1 MRFPMSRRS
10 SGRFGVL
17 AAAAFLGVS
26 VSACGPTDLGERVWV
41 RKCAACHGRE
51 GRGDTRFARGR
62 QYAVLT
68 DDVWK
73 HGRDLDSIRR
83 LIADGDPTS
92 QMPAY
97 RGRLTPEEIDAV
109 SSHVLKLWARAHGT
123 PGRETK

>member
-1 MRFPMSRRS
+1 MRLPMSRRP
-10 SGRFGVL
+10 SGRLGAL
-17 AAAAFLGVS
+17 AAALLFGVS
-26 VSACGPTDLGERVWV
+26 VSACGPTDPGERVWV

-62 QYAVLT
+62 PYCNLT

-97 RGRLTPEEIDAV
+97 RGRLTPAEIDVVAH
-109 SSHVLKLWARAHGT
+109 HVLELRARAHGT
-123 PGRETK
+123 PGPETK

>member
-10 SGRFGVL
+10 SGQFCVL
-17 AAAAFLGVS
+17 VAAVLVGVS
-26 VSACGPTDLGERVWV
+26 VSACGPGDPGERVWV
-41 RKCAACHGRE
+41 RKCAVCHGRE

-62 QYAVLT
+62 PYAVLT

-109 SSHVLKLWARAHGT
+109 SRHVLKLWARAHGT
-123 PGRETK
+123 PGPETK